1 MRKVIA
7 CMLALS
13 MAASL
18 AACGSSST
26 GSSGGSSAGTTA
38 AAAAPAAQ
46 DTQAAAPAAE
56 TPAAAPA
63 AAQGG
68 VTADGY
74 KSEIIIAMADEF
86 TEPDP
91 METTAETNQIVQDCT
106 HDLLTDTN
114 LDTMQN
120 AGELVDHW
128 EMKDPT
134 HWSFTLKSG
143 VKFHDGTILDTDDV
157 EFTIMERAPKHAAT
171 AAYAEKIKT
180 FTKVDDLTFEV
191 ELVNGDVDFNYTLA
205 ANSLAILS
213 KEAFE
218 SMPEED
224 AVKIGTGPWMYKEIV
239 AGDHVTLT
247 RFDDCTLYDVPHTE
261 TLTFR
266 MIPEAS
272 ARMIALENNE
282 VDVIMSPSA
291 TDYARLEEDPNL
303 ALVTEVGRGQHF
315 IGFNLKNAD
324 SVVSNVDF
332 RRALAQAVDKEEMII
347 AAWDGYAQVS
357 TNWHCRDVG
366 YYSEIEGIPFDP
378 DAAKAAFDAL
388 GMDGKTIKLV
398 TSDADHRQKMA
409 TNLQAQ
415 LSQYG
420 IDVQI
425 ETMQNSALTELN
437 TSDGTT
443 SGVELTIT
451 SWTPGKNAD
460 YMYRNPIYSTGGRN
474 YCHVDDPEIDALID
488 EGAAEPDPA
497 RRQEIY
503 TKLQTM
509 LVEDMVAMVPVAQAT
524 LTLGTRAGVTG
535 CQLHPGLVHQFKKA
549 ELKLG

>member
-1 MRKVIA
+1 MKKVIA
-7 CMLALS
+7 LVLALA
-13 MAASL
+13 MIFTF
-18 AACGSSST
+18 AACGGGSDSGSTAST
-26 GSSGGSSAGTTA
+26 GSSASNGSTGSTGSPSTGSSAPS
-38 AAAAPAAQ
+38 APA
-46 DTQAAAPAAE
+46 E
-56 TPAAAPA
+56 
-63 AAQGG
+63 G

-114 LDTMQN
+114 LATMQN
-120 AGELVDHW
+120 EGELVDHW
-128 EMKDPT
+128 EMIDPT
-134 HWSFTLKSG
+134 HWRFVLKSG

-157 EFTIMERAPKHAAT
+157 EFTLMERAPQHSAT
-171 AAYAEKIKT
+171 SAYAAKIKT
-180 FTKVDDLTFEV
+180 FTKVDDLTFDV
-191 ELVNGDVDFNYTLA
+191 ELEKGDVDFNYTFA

-218 SMPEED
+218 SMPEEE
-224 AVKIGTGPWMYKEIV
+224 AVKIGTGPWMYSEIV
-239 AGDHVTLT
+239 PGDHVTLV

-261 TLTFR
+261 KLTFR

-272 ARMIALENNE
+272 ARMIALENGE

-291 TDYARLEEDPNL
+291 TDYSRLEDDANL
-303 ALVTEVGRGQHF
+303 DLVKETGRTQHF
-315 IGFNLKNAD
+315 IGFNLKNPD
-324 SVVSNVDF
+324 SIVTNPKF
-332 RRALAQAVDKEEMII
+332 RLAVAKGVDKEEMIY

-357 TNWHCRDVG
+357 TNWHCRDSG
-366 YYSEIEGIPFDP
+366 YYSEIDGIAYDPEG
-378 DAAKAAFDAL
+378 AAAL
-388 GMDGKTIKLV
+388 FEELGVDGMTIKLV

-409 TNLQAQ
+409 TNLQSQ

-420 IDVQI
+420 INLQI

-443 SGVELTIT
+443 SGVEMLIA

-474 YCHVDDPEIDALID
+474 YCHVDDREIDALID
-488 EGAAEPDPA
+488 EGAGETDPVK
-497 RRQEIY
+497 RQEIY
-503 TKLQTM
+503 TTLQKKI
-509 LVEDMVAMVPVAQAT
+509 VEELIPMVPIAQNT
-524 LTLGTRAGVTG
+524 LTLGIRAGVTG
-535 CQLHPGLVHQFKKA
+535 CKLHPGLVHQFKEA
-549 ELKLG
+549 ELYLGN